1 MNQSKQNKVK
11 ELKMKPFDL
20 NAALDGK
27 PVQLRDGRK
36 AFVKAVIEQP
46 KGLRH
51 YSVIGYARNGI
62 HVEFLHWGTN
72 GDCIPG
78 DISDDDIVGM
88 WEEPKPKRFINGIE
102 VPEPVTLNTWENGRK
117 YWYVRFTAPECVQDD
132 PFYKYSKRDERMI
145 SQGLVFKTKKG
156 AEAMMKALLNYN
168 VEYKND
174 DNAYANNGWI
184 DINKQLPPLGTKVIG
199 RCVIDGKVLILIIVK
214 KLVGSEYWFSP
225 VNIYGTFDD
234 KAVDVT
240 HWQPLPKLPQA

>member
-1 MNQSKQNKVK
+1 
-11 ELKMKPFDL
+11 MKPFDL
-20 NAALDGK
+20 EKALAGE
-27 PVQLRDGRK
+27 PVKLKNGYK
-36 AFVKAVIEQP
+36 AFIKLDLNSEAKNID
-46 KGLRH
+46 KSYIGLLDLFGYYTHENIIIPCRW
-51 YSVIGYARNGI
+51 YSDTLNASTDEAGLTIA
-62 HVEFLHWGTN
+62 
-72 GDCIPG
+72 
-78 DISDDDIVGM
+78 GM
-88 WEEPKPKRFINGIE
+88 WEDPKRYVNGIE
-102 VPEPVTLNTWENGRK
+102 VPEPVTLNTWENGRT

-132 PFYKYSKRDERMI
+132 PFYKYNERDERMI

>member
-1 MNQSKQNKVK
+1 M
-11 ELKMKPFDL
+11 
-20 NAALDGK
+20 
-27 PVQLRDGRK
+27 
-36 AFVKAVIEQP
+36 
-46 KGLRH
+46 
-51 YSVIGYARNGI
+51 
-62 HVEFLHWGTN
+62 
-72 GDCIPG
+72 
-78 DISDDDIVGM
+78 
-88 WEEPKPKRFINGIE
+88 
-102 VPEPVTLNTWENGRK
+102 PVTMETWVDGES
-117 YWYVRFTAPECVQDD
+117 YWYVSFGTSNMTFERCLRYHYEID
-132 PFYKYSKRDERMI
+132 KRLIE
-145 SQGLVFKTKKG
+145 QGLVFETQE
-156 AEAMMKALLNYN
+156 EAQAMAKALLNYN